1 MFTVSKLNM
10 LEKRFLEFL
19 DYDVNISS
27 RLYAKYYF
35 ELRALSEEQSNRAFS
50 LQPLSAKDAR
60 LLESRALFFAGLM
73 HFIVCISRCGVLFQ
87 VRGGNCMQVIPMN
100 PLVTNVEG

>member
-1 MFTVSKLNM
+1 MFTISKLNT

-60 LLESRALFFAGLM
+60 RLESRSNAHAQTNKPGSKEDDRRRSMDQFNNRPK
-73 HFIVCISRCGVLFQ
+73 HVVLS
-87 VRGGNCMQVIPMN
+87 
-100 PLVTNVEG
+100 

>member
-1 MFTVSKLNM
+1 MFTISKLNI

-50 LQPLSAKDAR
+50 LQPLSTKDAR
-60 LLESRALFFAGLM
+60 RLESRSNAHAQQKPGAKEEDRRRSCDQFNNRPK
-73 HFIVCISRCGVLFQ
+73 HVVLS
-87 VRGGNCMQVIPMN
+87 
-100 PLVTNVEG
+100 

>member
-35 ELRALSEEQSNRAFS
+35 ELRALSEEQSNRAFA
-50 LQPLSAKDAR
+50 LQPLSAKEAR
-60 LLESRALFFAGLM
+60 RLEVRSLLRLQYYRVA
-73 HFIVCISRCGVLFQ
+73 HGVFSK
-87 VRGGNCMQVIPMN
+87 
-100 PLVTNVEG
+100 